1 MVKAVNTEAIG
12 TGTKRSFAEWRSFL
26 DGIGGR
32 DLSHKAIAEAVFETG
47 DASGWWSQSVAVAYE
62 QHIGRR
68 VPGQVGEGAYQASA
82 SRTVAGT
89 AAEVHKR
96 WTAFM
101 ATRTTIDRVKITRGP
116 ETSVTEKWRHWRCG
130 LGNGSRVAI
139 TFFQK
144 APGKVAIGV
153 GHENLKSEDEIV
165 RWRGVWKTLLDG
177 FAKG

>member
-1 MVKAVNTEAIG
+1 MVKPVNTAAIAA
-12 TGTKRSFAEWRSFL
+12 GTKRTWDEWRGFL

-32 DLSHKAIAEAVFETG
+32 DLPHKEIAEAVHKTG

-68 VPGQVGEGAYQASA
+68 VPGQIKEGAYQASA
-82 SRTVAGT
+82 SCTVTGT
-89 AAEVHKR
+89 SSEVHER

-101 ATRTTIDRVKITRGP
+101 ADRKTIDRMKITRGP
-116 ETSVTEKWRHWRCG
+116 ETSVTENWRHWRCG
-130 LGNGSRVAI
+130 LGNGSRVAV

-144 APGKVAIGV
+144 ASGKVAIGV

-165 RWRGVWKTLLDG
+165 RWRGVWKTLLDAFVRG
-177 FAKG
+177 

>member
-1 MVKAVNTEAIG
+1 MVKPVNTEAIA
-12 TGTKRSFAEWRSFL
+12 TGTKRSFEQWRVFL

-32 DLSHKAIAEAVFETG
+32 DLPHKAIAEAVYDTG

-68 VPGQVGEGAYQASA
+68 VPGKVTDGGYQVSV
-82 SRTVAGT
+82 SRTVGGSSAD
-89 AAEVHKR
+89 VHER

-101 ATRTTIDRVKITRGP
+101 ADRKTIDRVKIARGP
-116 ETSVTEKWRHWRCG
+116 ETSVTENWRHWRCG

-144 APGKVAIGV
+144 GPQKVAVGV
-153 GHENLKSEDEIV
+153 GHENLKNEDEIA
-165 RWRGVWKTLLDG
+165 RWREVWKKLLDD
-177 FAKG
+177 FAKS